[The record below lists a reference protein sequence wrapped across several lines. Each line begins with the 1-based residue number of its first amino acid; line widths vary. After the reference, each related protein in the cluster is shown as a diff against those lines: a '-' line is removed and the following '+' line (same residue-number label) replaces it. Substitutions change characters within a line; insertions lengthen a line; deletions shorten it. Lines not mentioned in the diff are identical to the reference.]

1 MKKYQVTWGWQPPQY
16 DRPKGNFRLFF
27 YTEEVEREV
36 THKDFE
42 TGEETT
48 ETIHEW
54 LCDVVEYEG
63 QEAAEIL
70 RLIKEDKNSVE
81 CKRWL
86 LKAKIEAYDKSS
98 HVNDFTISGI
108 HLWLDSTMRGKV
120 KENLETCQ
128 QLGEEYTTLRF
139 EGMAFPVTVQM
150 GWQMYY
156 AVLAYARD
164 SWNVTEAH
172 LARADKLET
181 AEEFDAYNYTAGYP
195 AKLGF

>member
-27 YTEEVEREV
+27 HTEEVEREV

-70 RLIKEDKNSVE
+70 RLITEDKNSVE

-86 LKAKIEAYDKSS
+86 LKAKIEAYDSS
-98 HVNDFTISGI
+98 KFVNEFSINGI
-108 HLWLDSTMRGKV
+108 NVWLDKDTRAG
-120 KENLETCQ
+120 L
-128 QLGEEYTTLRF
+128 LLRF
-139 EGMAFPVTVQM
+139 QAEKAVGKTDTVLWHEGMQFPLVVDTAIQM
-150 GWQMYY
+150 LY
-156 AVLAYARD
+156 AIEVYASQTYD
-164 SWNVTEAH
+164 KTAEH
-172 LARADKLET
+172 LAAVDKL
-181 AEEFDAYNYTAGYP
+181 ASVDALIAYDYKAGYP
-195 AKLGF
+195 AQLAF